1 MTKEQLKELV
11 KSYFSLEEKNNI
23 DNSEKTNFAE
33 ATLADGTKITNQE
46 AGDFA
51 VGQKLYVITE
61 EGETVS
67 APSGEHTTE
76 SGIVV
81 TVDENGDI
89 TGIKRPDEAGE
100 GSLEDFSEET
110 ELSEETTKEESEDNA
125 TELAEHGDEE
135 EAMEVED
142 SIDLEKEAIIEAIM
156 EEMAP
161 KIEALEEK
169 LTSCMSS
176 LAEHED
182 KLAEHD
188 NKMKEHMS
196 APSEK
201 SAMERKFSKVE
212 KQDYSIKNKNNARAY
227 NRVVNKLTNN

>member
-1 MTKEQLKELV
+1 MTKDQLKELV
-11 KSYFSLEEKNNI
+11 KSYFSLEEKTNI
-23 DNSEKTNFAE
+23 DNSEKLNFAE
-33 ATLADGTKITNQE
+33 ATLADGTKVSNQLE
-46 AGDFA
+46 AEFE
-51 VGQKLYVITE
+51 VGQKLYVIPE
-61 EGETVS
+61 DGEAVI
-67 APSGEHTTE
+67 APSGEHTTD

-81 TVDENGDI
+81 TVDEAGDI

-100 GSLEDFSEET
+100 GSLEEM
-110 ELSEETTKEESEDNA
+110 SEETTKEESEENA

-135 EAMEVED
+135 EAMEEHD
-142 SIDLEKEAIIEAIM
+142 SYDLDKEAIIEAIM

-212 KQDYSIKNKNNARAY
+212 NKDYSIKNRHNAKAY
-227 NRVVNKLTNN
+227 DRVVNKLTKN